1 MRERI
6 LEIIYQDQYQPLT
19 LNEFCDVL
27 DVQSS
32 SEKEEVE
39 SILNE
44 LENEYILVKN
54 KKQKYLHLKDA
65 NMYIGKINIKAK
77 GFGFI
82 RCDDLSHDVY
92 VAKDDINGAL
102 NNDDVLFKLIPSHKK
117 GPSDSAKV
125 IKILSRGIKYIV
137 GEVIKDNGKHFL
149 KSDDV
154 LFKTSLEIR
163 NLNCA
168 VNEHKVKVEIIDYIS
183 NEKAICDVIEIIG
196 HKNDVGVDIASVA
209 SKYGF
214 LQDFSQEVLEEVN
227 NLKIDYEYEYKR
239 RRNLTDKLIVTIDG
253 EDAKDLDDAVTV
265 DRLPNGNY
273 LLGVYIADVSFFV
286 RENSHLDRSAYER
299 STSCYLAD
307 RVIPMLPHKLSNDL
321 CSLNPDTEKLVIG
334 CEMEI
339 DPWGEVVNN
348 EIFEGYIKTY
358 ARLTYTEVNKVIKH
372 DPTTTITD
380 LKLIDLIY
388 SMNELAQVLT
398 KMRLNRGSLEFKIPE
413 GRIIVDEK
421 GKVLDIELRH
431 HDQAEKVIE
440 EFMII
445 TNETIAQRMFW
456 LELPFLYR
464 VHDIPK
470 EEKIKKFLLIARNLG
485 YKIKGKGKKITPIE
499 LQNILDMITEEDQG
513 LNTVLLRMMAKA
525 IYSEKNIGHFGLASR
540 YYTHFTAPI
549 RRYSDLVVHRLIR
562 KYLFEHNMNEKEI
575 ERLGK
580 MVVEAAVQTSTRERQ
595 AIDCE
600 NEVNDMKKAEY
611 MQDYVGEVFEGVISS
626 VTNFGMFVMLP
637 NTVEGLVHIL
647 DMYDD
652 YYIYLEEFMMLLG
665 ERTKRKFR
673 IGDKVKVRVLSA
685 NKETREI
692 NFELVYN
699 KNTKRVKKS
708 KQPRNNKSGRW
719 ENETRRKKNNRKKQ
733 KSKS

>member
-1 MRERI
+1 M
-6 LEIIYQDQYQPLT
+6 
-19 LNEFCDVL
+19 
-27 DVQSS
+27 
-32 SEKEEVE
+32 
-39 SILNE
+39 
-44 LENEYILVKN
+44 
-54 KKQKYLHLKDA
+54 
-65 NMYIGKINIKAK
+65 
-77 GFGFI
+77 
-82 RCDDLSHDVY
+82 
-92 VAKDDINGAL
+92 
-102 NNDDVLFKLIPSHKK
+102 
-117 GPSDSAKV
+117 
-125 IKILSRGIKYIV
+125 
-137 GEVIKDNGKHFL
+137 
-149 KSDDV
+149 
-154 LFKTSLEIR
+154 
-163 NLNCA
+163 
-168 VNEHKVKVEIIDYIS
+168 
-183 NEKAICDVIEIIG
+183 
-196 HKNDVGVDIASVA
+196 
-209 SKYGF
+209 
-214 LQDFSQEVLEEVN
+214 
-227 NLKIDYEYEYKR
+227 
-239 RRNLTDKLIVTIDG
+239 
-253 EDAKDLDDAVTV
+253 
-265 DRLPNGNY
+265 
-273 LLGVYIADVSFFV
+273 
-286 RENSHLDRSAYER
+286 
-299 STSCYLAD
+299 
-307 RVIPMLPHKLSNDL
+307 
-321 CSLNPDTEKLVIG
+321 
-334 CEMEI
+334 
-339 DPWGEVVNN
+339 
-348 EIFEGYIKTY
+348 
-358 ARLTYTEVNKVIKH
+358 
-372 DPTTTITD
+372 
-380 LKLIDLIY
+380 
-388 SMNELAQVLT
+388 
-398 KMRLNRGSLEFKIPE
+398 
-413 GRIIVDEK
+413 
-421 GKVLDIELRH
+421 
-431 HDQAEKVIE
+431 
-440 EFMII
+440 
-445 TNETIAQRMFW
+445 
-456 LELPFLYR
+456 
-464 VHDIPK
+464 
-470 EEKIKKFLLIARNLG
+470 G